1 MGLAEDIQQRI
12 NYLSKLVEAKEN
24 AVAWAPEGTLKIHFR
39 NGNPRYCMKT
49 DETKSEIYLPKK
61 DFAKAC
67 SLAQRSYDKKVL
79 MAARAEL
86 KSLERINGFYENA
99 ILPEDCYP
107 ALSSSRMKLVKPVVL
122 TDEQYIEKWKK
133 EHPPRA
139 TRKPDTVY
147 VTKKGD
153 KVRSRVEIL
162 ISDRLFA
169 AGLTYQYE
177 TPLVING
184 LVYHPDFC
192 VLNLRRRETF
202 WWEHFGMMD
211 DPDYLEDAILK
222 LNKYA
227 QNGIII
233 GKNLIVTFETIAN
246 PSNTSQIDQIIQT
259 FLV

>member
-12 NYLSKLVEAKEN
+12 NYLSKLVEAKEI
-24 AVAWAPEGTLKIHFR
+24 AVAKAPEGTLKIHIH

-49 DETKSEIYLPKK
+49 NESKSEIYLPNE
-61 DFAKAC
+61 DYAKAL
-67 SLAQRSYDKKVL
+67 SLAQKSYDKKVL

-86 KSLERINGFYENA
+86 KSLERINGFYEKA
-99 ILPEDCYP
+99 VLPEACYP
-107 ALSSSRMKLVKPVVL
+107 ALSPLRMKLVKPVVL
-122 TDEQYIEKWKK
+122 TDEQYIDKWKK

-139 TRKPDTVY
+139 TRKPETVY
-147 VTKKGD
+147 VTQKGD

-162 ISDRLFA
+162 ISDRLFT

-177 TPLVING
+177 TPLAING

-192 VLNLRRRETF
+192 VLNLRQRKTF

-222 LNKYA
+222 LNRYA

-233 GKNLIVTFETIAN
+233 GRNLIATFETIAN
-246 PSNTSQIDQIIQT
+246 PFNTSQIDQLIQA
-259 FLV
+259 FLI

>member
-12 NYLSKLVEAKEN
+12 NYLSKLVEAKEI
-24 AVAWAPEGTLKIHFR
+24 AVAKAPEGTLKIHIH

-49 DETKSEIYLPKK
+49 NESKSEIYLPNE
-61 DFAKAC
+61 DYAKAL
-67 SLAQRSYDKKVL
+67 SLAQKSYDKKVL

-86 KSLERINGFYENA
+86 KSLERINGFYEKA
-99 ILPEDCYP
+99 VLPEACYP
-107 ALSSSRMKLVKPVVL
+107 ALSPLRMKLVKPVVL

-139 TRKPDTVY
+139 TRKPETVY
-147 VTKKGD
+147 VTQKGD

-162 ISDRLFA
+162 ISDRLFT

-177 TPLVING
+177 TPLAING

-192 VLNLRRRETF
+192 VLNLRQRKTF

-222 LNKYA
+222 LNRYA

-233 GKNLIVTFETIAN
+233 GRNLIATFETIAN
-246 PSNTSQIDQIIQT
+246 PFNTSQIDQLIQA
-259 FLV
+259 FLI